1 MIRRPPR
8 STLFPYTTLFRSQ
21 EQSTGYPD
29 LDTGLP
35 VLRYTRDLVTPQAW
49 VGVYAYPGND
59 PKWFLEY
66 NRAVTK
72 RWAEQLRFQRGDATA
87 GFSLFSAECWFS
99 HSYHPEK
106 VKPYPVVEA
115 VKQAYA
121 PVGLAL
127 ETNRRR
133 FYSRETID
141 TAVF

>member
-1 MIRRPPR
+1 MHRYNGWYADSPFVIDSKFEKEQKSTGSKRPIIG
-8 STLFPYTTLFRSQ
+8 Q

-35 VLRYTRDLVTPQAW
+35 VLRYTRDLLTPQAW

-72 RWAEQLRFQRGDATA
+72 RWAEQLRLQRGQNTS

-99 HSYHPEK
+99 HSYDPARAT
-106 VKPYPVVEA
+106 PYP
-115 VKQAYA
+115 
-121 PVGLAL
+121 
-127 ETNRRR
+127 
-133 FYSRETID
+133 
-141 TAVF
+141 